1 MRKSFHQHLEELTE
15 DVLKM
20 GSLAQ
25 EAVHNVIQALVEM
38 NPDLAQEVIDG
49 DAKIDEYDISIE
61 EKSIVLQAEH
71 QPVAKD
77 LRLLHSVSIIIIH
90 LERIGDLAVNIARV
104 IKKLAHQKDKFLD
117 KEILD
122 LLVEMGNL
130 VQTVLKRSLESFAKK
145 DYKLASKL
153 DKIDAPV
160 DDLQKMVLKKLYTSI
175 SGSEEYVKFITN
187 VSLVSRYLERIGDQS
202 VNIGE
207 RVQFLLTGDYRMF
220 HEEFYH

>member
-1 MRKSFHQHLEELTE
+1 MRKTFHQHLDEITE

-25 EAVHNVIQALVEM
+25 ESVHDVIQALIEM
-38 NPDLAQEVIDG
+38 NPELAQKVIDN
-49 DAKIDEYDISIE
+49 DVKIDEYDISIE

-104 IKKLAHQKDKFLD
+104 IKKLSTQKEKFLD
-117 KEILD
+117 KGILD
-122 LLVEMGNL
+122 LLIEMGNL
-130 VQTVLKRSLESFAKK
+130 VQTVLARALESFAKK
-145 DYKLASKL
+145 DYQLASKL

-160 DDLQKMVLKKLYTSI
+160 DDLQKMVLKKLYTSM
-175 SGSEEYVKFITN
+175 SGSEEYIKFITN
-187 VSLVSRYLERIGDQS
+187 VSLVSRYLERIGDQA

-207 RVQFLLTGDYRMF
+207 RVQFFLTGDYHMF
-220 HEEFYH
+220 HEELYH

>member
-1 MRKSFHQHLEELTE
+1 MRKTFHQHLDEITE

-25 EAVHNVIQALVEM
+25 ESVHDVIQALIEI
-38 NPDLAQEVIDG
+38 NPELAQKVIDN
-49 DAKIDEYDISIE
+49 DVKIDEYDISIE

-104 IKKLAHQKDKFLD
+104 IKKLSTQKEKFLD
-117 KEILD
+117 KGILD
-122 LLVEMGNL
+122 LLIEMGNL
-130 VQTVLKRSLESFAKK
+130 VQTVLARALESFAKK
-145 DYKLASKL
+145 DYQLASKL

-160 DDLQKMVLKKLYTSI
+160 DDLQKMVLKKLYTSM
-175 SGSEEYVKFITN
+175 SGSEEYIKFITN
-187 VSLVSRYLERIGDQS
+187 VSLVSRYLERIGDQA

-207 RVQFLLTGDYRMF
+207 RVQFFLTGDYHMF
-220 HEEFYH
+220 HEELYH